1 MSILSPSI
9 APLVAPLLTLAAEA
23 ESHGIDPYAVGA
35 VVLAVLVLAVL
46 GLLAFGA
53 GREHS

>member
-1 MSILSPSI
+1 MSISSLS
-9 APLVAPLLTLAAEA
+9 VAPLTAPLTALAAEA
-23 ESHGIDPYAVGA
+23 ESHGINPYALGA
-35 VVLAVLVLAVL
+35 VVLAVLVLAVM